1 MGLPTPDVEA
11 RRALAEEA
19 IFARVNA
26 KSRQNPLD
34 PYLDQPTASTSTRPN
49 LFHADDLPEAVA
61 EEEDPALQRALYESA
76 QQDSAHVLPPAPPRA
91 PHLHFRN
98 QSAHRSAASTSTSA
112 MGSADIFVNV
122 PPPPAAAPNTA
133 AQATGTPA
141 LDSDD
146 ELEYVDVAPSAGR
159 SAPPPPAPAR
169 RKDQITLSD
178 SEGSDACEEVGAGIG
193 GPNAGVSGIATS
205 SAGPSQTSR
214 PASRAASPPQPIP
227 SAAPVRSL
235 LDSILPSD
243 SESDDDEHSP
253 KSKSRQLPSPRKLP
267 PPAPPRLSPSP
278 DPFERYERAEEER
291 QRANQ
296 VEQSE
301 ARVQSTDFAVEDAE
315 LLRRPSP
322 RSQRD
327 QPPSEGN
334 LPPSDTNGPYRAQL
348 AQQSPTATEA
358 PNLPSPSDLPTVL
371 PPSEKALDA
380 IETDEM
386 AALPEV
392 LASMPSPEVT
402 KSHDAPPSSTNGET
416 PAAAHDPS
424 VQYFDDLQLAAIA
437 TPLSPPA
444 AAPQDAT
451 PSNTKSKGK
460 TKEVVQYLEDLENP
474 VPGRPAP
481 VNVDAGAEDEE
492 FFSDWSRSPSP
503 RPSRGTE
510 KSAFDRQVER
520 AYEADSD
527 EEEAALAMMREEGA
541 YADVMAQLR
550 NNSVEAMRLEAEKE
564 VARLSAQKRAEMRN
578 ADGVTRQM
586 AIDIRVSAC
595 A

>member
-1 MGLPTPDVEA
+1 M
-11 RRALAEEA
+11 
-19 IFARVNA
+19 NA

-34 PYLDQPTASTSTRPN
+34 PYLDQPAASTSTRPN
-49 LFHADDLPEAVA
+49 LFHVDELPEAVA
-61 EEEDPALQRALYESA
+61 EEEDPALQQALYESA
-76 QQDSAHVLPPAPPRA
+76 QQNSVHVLPPAPPRT
-91 PHLHFRN
+91 PHRHSGN
-98 QSAHRSAASTSTSA
+98 QPSHRPAASTSTAA
-112 MGSADIFVNV
+112 MGSADIFVKV
-122 PPPPAAAPNTA
+122 PPPPAAAPNTS
-133 AQATGTPA
+133 AQATGLPA
-141 LDSDD
+141 FDSDD

-178 SEGSDACEEVGAGIG
+178 SEGSDEFEEVGVGTGGPTAGI
-193 GPNAGVSGIATS
+193 SGTAASS
-205 SAGPSQTSR
+205 SAELSRTSR
-214 PASRAASPPQPIP
+214 PTSRATSPPQPDP

-291 QRANQ
+291 QQANQ
-296 VEQSE
+296 VEESE
-301 ARVQSTDFAVEDAE
+301 GRVQSADFAVEDAE
-315 LLRRPSP
+315 LLRRASP

-327 QPPSEGN
+327 QTPSQGN
-334 LPPSDTNGPYRAQL
+334 LALSDMNGPYRAQL
-348 AQQSPTATEA
+348 ARQNPTVTEISKI
-358 PNLPSPSDLPTVL
+358 PSPSDLPTVL

-386 AALPEV
+386 AALPDV
-392 LASMPSPEVT
+392 LAAMPSPEISN
-402 KSHDAPPSSTNGET
+402 SHVAPPSSANGGA
-416 PAAAHDPS
+416 PATAEDRP
-424 VQYFDDLQLAAIA
+424 VQYLEDLELAAIA
-437 TPLSPPA
+437 TPLPPPVA
-444 AAPQDAT
+444 AAPPQDAA
-451 PSNTKSKGK
+451 SSDTKSKGK

-474 VPGRPAP
+474 VFGRPVP
-481 VNVDAGAEDEE
+481 VNVDAGAEEEE

-503 RPSRGTE
+503 RPSRGAE

-520 AYEADSD
+520 AYEDDSD

>member
-1 MGLPTPDVEA
+1 MEA

-34 PYLDQPTASTSTRPN
+34 PYLDQPAASTSTRPN
-49 LFHADDLPEAVA
+49 LFHADDLPGAVV
-61 EEEDPALQRALYESA
+61 EEEDPALQQALYESA

-91 PHLHFRN
+91 PHRYPGN
-98 QSAHRSAASTSTSA
+98 GPAGRPTTASSAAATGA
-112 MGSADIFVNV
+112 GNIFVKV
-122 PPPPAAAPNTA
+122 PPPPANPPHTA
-133 AQATGTPA
+133 AQAAGTPA

-146 ELEYVDVAPSAGR
+146 ELEYVDVAPSANR
-159 SAPPPPAPAR
+159 SAPPPPAPPS

-178 SEGSDACEEVGAGIG
+178 SEGSDEFEEVGVGTGGPTAGI
-193 GPNAGVSGIATS
+193 SGTVAS
-205 SAGPSQTSR
+205 SAEPSRTSR
-214 PASRAASPPQPIP
+214 PTSRAPSPPQP
-227 SAAPVRSL
+227 AAPVRSL

-267 PPAPPRLSPSP
+267 PTAPPRLSPSP
-278 DPFERYERAEEER
+278 DPFERYERAEKER

-327 QPPSEGN
+327 QTPSQGN
-334 LPPSDTNGPYRAQL
+334 LAPSDANGSYRAQL
-348 AQQSPTATEA
+348 AQQTPTVTEA
-358 PNLPSPSDLPTVL
+358 PKICTPSDLPTVL

-386 AALPEV
+386 AALPAV
-392 LASMPSPEVT
+392 LASMPSPDVT
-402 KSHDAPPSSTNGET
+402 KSYDAPPSSTNGGALAT
-416 PAAAHDPS
+416 AHDPP
-424 VQYFDDLQLAAIA
+424 VQYLEDLELAAIA
-437 TPLSPPA
+437 TPVPPPIA
-444 AAPQDAT
+444 AAPPQDAAS
-451 PSNTKSKGK
+451 SNTKSEGK
-460 TKEVVQYLEDLENP
+460 RKEVVQYLEDLENP

-481 VNVDAGAEDEE
+481 VNVDAGAEEEE

-503 RPSRGTE
+503 RPSRGAE
-510 KSAFDRQVER
+510 KSSFDRQVER
-520 AYEADSD
+520 AHEDDSD
-527 EEEAALAMMREEGA
+527 EEEAALAMMREEEA